1 MIRESRKERW
11 ARLRDETLVRE
22 RAFWSGGH
30 LNVAGVDEVGVGP
43 LAGPLMAAA
52 VILPQDIAI
61 DGVRDSKKV
70 SPKRRE
76 ELFVEICAQAI
87 DWSVGEVSAAEVDAL
102 NPYHGALE
110 AMRRAVEGLDRMP
123 DHVLVDART
132 IPQIRTPQTAI
143 VRGDSSVY
151 SIAAA
156 SIVAKVTRD
165 RHMTVLDEQFPGYGF
180 SRHAGYGTPEHFL
193 ALDRLG
199 PCPAHRQ
206 SFAPV
211 RARLADATSRTTS

>member
-1 MIRESRKERW
+1 MGESRKDRW
-11 ARLRDETLVRE
+11 ARQREETLVRE
-22 RAFWSGGH
+22 RIFWSSGQM
-30 LNVAGVDEVGVGP
+30 LIAGVDEVGVGP

-52 VILPQDIAI
+52 VVLPPNIAI

-76 ELFVEICAQAI
+76 ELFGQICAEAI
-87 DWSVGEVSAAEVDAL
+87 CWNVGEVSAAEVDQL

-110 AMRRAVEGLDRMP
+110 AMRRAVDGLGETP
-123 DHVLVDART
+123 DHILVDART
-132 IPQIRTPQTAI
+132 IPEIPTPQTAI
-143 VRGDSSVY
+143 VRGDDSVY

-165 RHMTVLDEQFPGYGF
+165 RHMANLDNQFPGYGF
-180 SRHAGYGTPEHFL
+180 GQHSGYGTPEHFR

-211 RARLADATSRTTS
+211 RSRMPDAPGRSAR